1 MKEHSNN
8 FQKIKLFLS
17 VFLTTFLF
25 FSCSGDNGGGNSG
38 GGESI
43 VKPTNLVIA
52 ATPVGVTTSTPNGD
66 GSGTVNFTFSATNA
80 TSYKIALGDGVT
92 QESTSGSFSYTYNAA
107 GTNSY
112 TVYVSAYNGAQFVS
126 TSISVA
132 IYVAPKA
139 IWADEFNIDG
149 APDSSKWGYDTGT
162 GDWGWGNNEA
172 QYYTSRADNVK
183 VQNGVLKITTIKEN
197 YNGSNYTSARIKT
210 QGKFSF
216 KYGKV
221 EMRAKM
227 PVGGGTW
234 PALWMLG
241 DNITSA
247 GWPACGEIDIM
258 EHWGSNQ
265 NYVQS
270 AMHTPSSFGGT
281 VNLGGRTVSTAS
293 SAFHIYTLEWTAEK
307 MVFSVD
313 SIVHYTYNP
322 SDKNASTWPFDSEQ
336 YLLMNVA
343 IQNNISSNI
352 TQAAMEVDYVRV
364 YQETKSNILSAT
376 KTTNVKVYPNPFTH
390 KLVIAIEANDMEDVA
405 VEIQSLQGQVLYS
418 ALVNLVDGKMEING
432 LDHLPAGVYF
442 LRYSIGGIPVVVKV
456 VK

>member
-1 MKEHSNN
+1 MKKQSNKV
-8 FQKIKLFLS
+8 QKIKLFLS

-25 FSCSGDNGGGNSG
+25 FSCSGDNGSGSGN

-52 ATPVGVTTSTPNGD
+52 ATPIGVTTSNPNGD

-92 QESTSGSFSYTYNAA
+92 QESTSGSLSYTYNVS
-107 GTNSY
+107 GINSY
-112 TVYVSAYNGAQFVS
+112 TVYVSAYNGSQFIS
-126 TSISVA
+126 TSVA
-132 IYVAPKA
+132 LTIYVAPKA
-139 IWADEFNIDG
+139 IWADEFNVDG
-149 APDSSKWGYDTGT
+149 APDGTKWGYDTGT

-172 QYYTSRADNVK
+172 QYYTTRAENVK

-221 EMRAKM
+221 EIKAKM

-258 EHWGSNQ
+258 EHLGNQLNKIYGTLHHPGHSGGSADSRNVTISNAATEFHIYSLDWRADAIKFYVDNQLFYTFTNTTSLPFNQ
-265 NYVQS
+265 NFFLIINS
-270 AMHTPSSFGGT
+270 AIGGNFGGT
-281 VNLGGRTVSTAS
+281 IDPNFVSS
-293 SAFHIYTLEWTAEK
+293 
-307 MVFSVD
+307 
-313 SIVHYTYNP
+313 TY
-322 SDKNASTWPFDSEQ
+322 
-336 YLLMNVA
+336 
-343 IQNNISSNI
+343 
-352 TQAAMEVDYVRV
+352 EVDYIRV
-364 YQETKSNILSAT
+364 YN
-376 KTTNVKVYPNPFTH
+376 
-390 KLVIAIEANDMEDVA
+390 
-405 VEIQSLQGQVLYS
+405 
-418 ALVNLVDGKMEING
+418 
-432 LDHLPAGVYF
+432 
-442 LRYSIGGIPVVVKV
+442 
-456 VK
+456 